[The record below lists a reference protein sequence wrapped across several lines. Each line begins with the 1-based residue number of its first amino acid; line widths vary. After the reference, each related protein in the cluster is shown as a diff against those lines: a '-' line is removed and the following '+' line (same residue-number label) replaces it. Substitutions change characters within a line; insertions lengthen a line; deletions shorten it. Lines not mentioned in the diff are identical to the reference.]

1 MRVSTVSARV
11 KASKEVN
18 GCWKTIEFGA
28 EGILE
33 SGDDWKKSQDQLV
46 ADLTG
51 QLKKAF
57 SHRDPEGHP
66 NGQKPD
72 YPEPPIPSHRDPEG
86 KDTKT
91 EKKGNP
97 RKKANPGKPKTKMC
111 PIHNVPMK
119 RWTNDNGGSWYS
131 HNDETTGGE
140 WCSGKKSKRKA
151 K

>member
-1 MRVSTVSARV
+1 MRVSTISARI
-11 KASKEVN
+11 KATKEVN

-33 SGDDWKKSQDQLV
+33 SGDNWKESQDQLF

-57 SHRDPEGHP
+57 SP
-66 NGQKPD
+66 NGKKLDNPD
-72 YPEPPIPSHRDPEG
+72 HAEPPIPKSTTTGKGGQNSKPE
-86 KDTKT
+86 TKI
-91 EKKGNP
+91 
-97 RKKANPGKPKTKMC
+97 C

-119 RWTNDNGGSWYS
+119 RWTNESGGAWYS

-140 WCSGKKSKRKA
+140 WCSGKKGKK
-151 K
+151 KGKK